1 MSAPEDTTKTDD
13 WEKQMRLKYA
23 QAYDEAEVRHEDL
36 PVAGWHHRQL
46 CEYISVVLSNTV
58 QSMAA
63 VIEALDMLGIDLKTR
78 EEKIFA
84 NRILDSELIVDE
96 LSDPIREALKALAIS
111 PAIQA
116 AVASAHKFQVRLCLK
131 P

>member
-1 MSAPEDTTKTDD
+1 
-13 WEKQMRLKYA
+13 
-23 QAYDEAEVRHEDL
+23 
-36 PVAGWHHRQL
+36 
-46 CEYISVVLSNTV
+46 
-58 QSMAA
+58 MAA